1 MPSLQSIGQE
11 RLDASFKGFPLEHQ
25 PFRVD
30 QAAEQ
35 GLNLLRGDLPFPC
48 AILRESAF
56 LHNSRW
62 FGAFARELD
71 IDFAPHGKTSMAPQI
86 FAQQLLD
93 GAWGIT
99 VGTVQQAW
107 IALDAGVERV
117 LMANQ
122 IASAGEAQRW
132 LSMMDRYPG
141 ARMLSL
147 VDSQAQ
153 LDMLCE
159 AVRAKAS
166 DCGAKMLAFDVLVE
180 LGQTGGRTGC
190 RSIEEALALALEVRR
205 RPELRLLGVEA
216 YEGLAASGDSEQD
229 RAMVYAWMQ
238 SLAELVRGVD
248 DHQAWD
254 ADEIIV
260 SAGGSSVFDL
270 VASALTE
277 TRKRLKLSRPIRIV
291 LRSGCYITHDD
302 GTYRRLQ
309 QAMESRG
316 LSQAVRE
323 GLALPCCESPW
334 HRGWLQGAKRSGL
347 IPAMEVWACVQSRPE
362 PGLALVTMGRRDA
375 GFDGGLPSPVLSYRS
390 GRLSEA
396 AAHWRLKAMNDQH
409 GYLQVNEA
417 DDLGVGDLIGFG
429 ISHPCT
435 TFDKWRLLW
444 VIDHQ
449 YNVRSAIR
457 TYF

>member
-71 IDFAPHGKTSMAPQI
+71 IEFAPHGKTSMAPQI

-166 DCGAKMLAFDVLVE
+166 DRGAKMLAFDVLVE

-260 SAGGSSVFDL
+260 SA
-270 VASALTE
+270 
-277 TRKRLKLSRPIRIV
+277 
-291 LRSGCYITHDD
+291 
-302 GTYRRLQ
+302 
-309 QAMESRG
+309 
-316 LSQAVRE
+316 
-323 GLALPCCESPW
+323 
-334 HRGWLQGAKRSGL
+334 
-347 IPAMEVWACVQSRPE
+347 
-362 PGLALVTMGRRDA
+362 
-375 GFDGGLPSPVLSYRS
+375 
-390 GRLSEA
+390 
-396 AAHWRLKAMNDQH
+396 
-409 GYLQVNEA
+409 
-417 DDLGVGDLIGFG
+417 
-429 ISHPCT
+429 
-435 TFDKWRLLW
+435 
-444 VIDHQ
+444 
-449 YNVRSAIR
+449 
-457 TYF
+457 

>member
-11 RLDASFKGFPLEHQ
+11 RLDPSFKGFPLEHP

-30 QAAEQ
+30 QVAEQ

-48 AILRESAF
+48 AILRESAL

-62 FGAFARELD
+62 YGAFARELD

-122 IASAGEAQRW
+122 IASTGEAQRW
-132 LSMMDRYPG
+132 LSMMDHYPS

-166 DCGAKMLAFDVLVE
+166 DRGAKMQAFDVLVE

-190 RSIEEALALALEVRR
+190 RSVDDALALALEVRR

-216 YEGLAASGDSEQD
+216 YEGLAATGHSEQD
-229 RAMVYAWMQ
+229 QATVNGWMQ
-238 SLAELVRGVD
+238 SLAELISAIEE
-248 DHQAWD
+248 HQAWD

-270 VASALTE
+270 VATALTGA
-277 TRKRLKLSRPIRIV
+277 RKRLKLTRAMRII

-323 GLALPCCESPW
+323 GLALPCCESPR

-347 IPAMEVWACVQSRPE
+347 
-362 PGLALVTMGRRDA
+362 
-375 GFDGGLPSPVLSYRS
+375 
-390 GRLSEA
+390 
-396 AAHWRLKAMNDQH
+396 
-409 GYLQVNEA
+409 
-417 DDLGVGDLIGFG
+417 
-429 ISHPCT
+429 
-435 TFDKWRLLW
+435 
-444 VIDHQ
+444 
-449 YNVRSAIR
+449 
-457 TYF
+457 

>member
-11 RLDASFKGFPLEHQ
+11 RLDPSFKGFPLEHP

-30 QAAEQ
+30 QVAEQ

-48 AILRESAF
+48 AILRESAL

-62 FGAFARELD
+62 YGAFARELD

-122 IASAGEAQRW
+122 IASTGEAQRW
-132 LSMMDRYPG
+132 LSMMDHYPS

-166 DCGAKMLAFDVLVE
+166 DRGAKMQAFDVLVE

-190 RSIEEALALALEVRR
+190 LRRDRTASATAVANRTNPTMPVCVRSI
-205 RPELRLLGVEA
+205 PTRL
-216 YEGLAASGDSEQD
+216 
-229 RAMVYAWMQ
+229 W
-238 SLAELVRGVD
+238 
-248 DHQAWD
+248 
-254 ADEIIV
+254 
-260 SAGGSSVFDL
+260 
-270 VASALTE
+270 T
-277 TRKRLKLSRPIRIV
+277 
-291 LRSGCYITHDD
+291 
-302 GTYRRLQ
+302 
-309 QAMESRG
+309 
-316 LSQAVRE
+316 
-323 GLALPCCESPW
+323 
-334 HRGWLQGAKRSGL
+334 
-347 IPAMEVWACVQSRPE
+347 
-362 PGLALVTMGRRDA
+362 
-375 GFDGGLPSPVLSYRS
+375 
-390 GRLSEA
+390 
-396 AAHWRLKAMNDQH
+396 
-409 GYLQVNEA
+409 
-417 DDLGVGDLIGFG
+417 
-429 ISHPCT
+429 
-435 TFDKWRLLW
+435 
-444 VIDHQ
+444 
-449 YNVRSAIR
+449 
-457 TYF
+457 